1 MSNKKYGSIM
11 IDIVDSRKYKNR
23 NEIQEFMKCIIVYL
37 NKIFYKSLKKP
48 LMFSAG
54 DEIQGLFY
62 EPLAAYL
69 CVRFCMMICYPLKIR
84 AGIGYGELAFDNE
97 NWKSS
102 ELDGEVYHNARYAI
116 ESFSGKNSFGIRINT
131 KTKKDKYLNAMLY
144 SSQLLQ
150 RQQSVNVQNVKLI
163 AELLYP
169 IFDENIMVSYI
180 EFKDQLNFILEMKA
194 NIVPVQSL
202 SYARIG
208 SSPKGELKNNIVI
221 SNDIGQV
228 YFMPLRK
235 LLEDSNMLVENTWK
249 KGMSTKISDIL
260 GTTRQNIDKHI
271 RLGNINENR
280 KIDFSVACWLIEE
293 LDNA

>member
-69 CVRFCMMICYPLKIR
+69 CVRFCMMICYPVKIR

-131 KTKKDKYLNAMLY
+131 KTKKPT
-144 SSQLLQ
+144 
-150 RQQSVNVQNVKLI
+150 I
-163 AELLYP
+163 
-169 IFDENIMVSYI
+169 
-180 EFKDQLNFILEMKA
+180 
-194 NIVPVQSL
+194 
-202 SYARIG
+202 
-208 SSPKGELKNNIVI
+208 
-221 SNDIGQV
+221 
-228 YFMPLRK
+228 
-235 LLEDSNMLVENTWK
+235 
-249 KGMSTKISDIL
+249 
-260 GTTRQNIDKHI
+260 
-271 RLGNINENR
+271 
-280 KIDFSVACWLIEE
+280 
-293 LDNA
+293 

>member
-1 MSNKKYGSIM
+1 M

-69 CVRFCMMICYPLKIR
+69 CVRFCMMICYPVKIR

-116 ESFSGKNSFGIRINT
+116 ESFSGKNSFGII
-131 KTKKDKYLNAMLY
+131 
-144 SSQLLQ
+144 
-150 RQQSVNVQNVKLI
+150 
-163 AELLYP
+163 
-169 IFDENIMVSYI
+169 
-180 EFKDQLNFILEMKA
+180 
-194 NIVPVQSL
+194 
-202 SYARIG
+202 
-208 SSPKGELKNNIVI
+208 
-221 SNDIGQV
+221 
-228 YFMPLRK
+228 
-235 LLEDSNMLVENTWK
+235 
-249 KGMSTKISDIL
+249 
-260 GTTRQNIDKHI
+260 
-271 RLGNINENR
+271 
-280 KIDFSVACWLIEE
+280 
-293 LDNA
+293 

>member
-1 MSNKKYGSIM
+1 M
-11 IDIVDSRKYKNR
+11 
-23 NEIQEFMKCIIVYL
+23 
-37 NKIFYKSLKKP
+37 
-48 LMFSAG
+48 
-54 DEIQGLFY
+54 
-62 EPLAAYL
+62 
-69 CVRFCMMICYPLKIR
+69 
-84 AGIGYGELAFDNE
+84 
-97 NWKSS
+97 KSS

-208 SSPKGELKNNIVI
+208 SFPK
-221 SNDIGQV
+221 
-228 YFMPLRK
+228 
-235 LLEDSNMLVENTWK
+235 EN
-249 KGMSTKISDIL
+249 
-260 GTTRQNIDKHI
+260 
-271 RLGNINENR
+271 
-280 KIDFSVACWLIEE
+280 
-293 LDNA
+293 